1 MKSTKGK
8 ESKYAPF
15 HIIPHS
21 KNALKKS
28 KISSWNSCNYCLNK
42 VQTLGLA
49 CINKK
54 LLFVCG
60 NTHNR
65 YFKKVGLDRRHPKH
79 DSKNRLKQGDNMTE
93 VVLQQSTSNK
103 RKITNIKRCK
113 TLDNIYMYKEN
124 TIHLWTGEEVNGN
137 IIFEKEGLP
146 SDYLYKKMN

>member
-8 ESKYAPF
+8 ESKHAPF
-15 HIIPHS
+15 HIMPHF
-21 KNALKKS
+21 KNSLKKS
-28 KISSWNSCNYCLNK
+28 KISSWNSCNYCLSK

-49 CINKK
+49 CINKN

-60 NTHNR
+60 NTRNR

-79 DSKNRLKQGDNMTE
+79 DSKNRLRQGDNMTE
-93 VVLQQSTSNK
+93 VLLQQSTNNK

-113 TLDNIYMYKEN
+113 TPDNIYMYKDN

-137 IIFEKEGLP
+137 IFEKEGLP